1 MCACSVVVCSAVV
14 SVTVAVQ
21 LEAAPTGTVT
31 GEQLTIV
38 VVSCAVAT
46 TSAAPLEPRW
56 LPSPAEEHTTEF
68 QPHSDGVYRLLQEE
82 DKKPVIGFVEETL
95 NVELVA

>member
-1 MCACSVVVCSAVV
+1 MVATPGVV

-56 LPSPAEEHTTEF
+56 LPSPA
-68 QPHSDGVYRLLQEE
+68 
-82 DKKPVIGFVEETL
+82 
-95 NVELVA
+95 

>member
-1 MCACSVVVCSAVV
+1 MTEQLEDTKPVIGFVEEPLNVQLVALKVPVFVLVQLTVPVGVVATPGVV

-56 LPSPAEEHTTEF
+56 LPSPA
-68 QPHSDGVYRLLQEE
+68 
-82 DKKPVIGFVEETL
+82 
-95 NVELVA
+95 